1 MARLDRRILMAG
13 ALAASVPAARGP
25 AAAQGSAAGGTW
37 APSRPIRIVS
47 PYTPGGGTDTTA
59 RLIAPA
65 MGEFLGQPV
74 VVENRPGGGGSIG
87 AGAVAEA
94 LPDGHTLMVDAL
106 AHVVNP
112 HLMRGLRFDYARAFA
127 PISQVTVQRQILAVP
142 AGLPVSTLAEFVAW
156 AKARPGRLSYGSS
169 GNASGAH
176 LASVLFLRETG
187 LDVAH
192 VPYRGGSA
200 VIPDLIGGTVVF
212 AFATGSSAVQL
223 VQEGRLKAL
232 AIASSERLGA
242 LPAVPTMAEASYP
255 AVVVD
260 EWNTLFAPAGTPPEA
275 LERVHAALLHA
286 LAQPAV
292 RERFAQ
298 VGAGLVGSPPMEAA
312 RYIAAQRDAM
322 GRLVREA
329 NITIE

>member
-1 MARLDRRILMAG
+1 MAHLSRRPLLG
-13 ALAASVPAARGP
+13 ALVASVVPRRFAS
-25 AAAQGSAAGGTW
+25 AQGTEGGAWT
-37 APSRPIRIVS
+37 PNRPIRIVS

-65 MGEFLGQPV
+65 VGEFLGQTV
-74 VVENRPGGGGSIG
+74 VVENRTGGGGSIG
-87 AGAVAEA
+87 AAAVAEA

-127 PISQVTVQRQILAVP
+127 AVSQVTIQRQILAVP

-156 AKARPGRLSYGSS
+156 AKERPGRLSYGSS

-176 LASVLFLRETG
+176 LAAVLFLRETG
-187 LDVAH
+187 LDITH

-298 VGAGLVGSPPMEAA
+298 VGAWLVGSPPMEAA